1 MPNRLDAIV
10 RMVPRVKTI
19 ADIGCD
25 HGKVAIALLIAGKT
39 EKAICS
45 DISEQSLEKAKRL
58 ACSKGLDKLV
68 SLRVGNGLGV
78 LKKQEADVA
87 IIAGMGG
94 ELIARILQEGPD
106 TAPGI
111 LILSCNTKAEILRNW
126 LCSNG
131 YVIRDEELVAE
142 GRRYYPVILAEKGCP
157 IQLDEL
163 ELELGPVLLRKR
175 PEALMR
181 LLDRRIENA
190 REYCERIDRHGSEN
204 AGRKYKEI
212 EAKLKKYEELRNAS
226 SVE

>member
-25 HGKVAIALLIAGKT
+25 HGKAAVLLLEAGKA
-39 EKAICS
+39 KQAICT
-45 DISEQSLEKAKRL
+45 DISEKSLEKAKKL
-58 ACSKGLDKLV
+58 ACSKGFDKQV
-68 SLRVGNGLGV
+68 SLRVGNGLRV
-78 LKKQEADVA
+78 LEKHEADSA

-94 ELIARILQEGPD
+94 ELITRILDEGKE
-106 TAPGI
+106 TAPDI
-111 LILSCNTKAEILRNW
+111 LILSCNTKAEILRQW
-126 LCSNG
+126 LCSNS

-142 GRRYYPVILAEKGCP
+142 GRRFYPVILAEKGCSL
-157 IQLDEL
+157 QLSEL

-212 EAKLKKYEELRNAS
+212 EAKLKQYEELRYAR